1 MLLALRRYDEAIAR
15 AADAVARS
23 GAEPAS
29 LDLLRDACR
38 TAGRKGAAAEELR
51 RLRRQRPRDTA
62 IVFAL
67 ADVLRSDGKP
77 AEALDLLRPLVDAR
91 PPRAEAVRRMYECVL
106 DLDATGRSAAR
117 FLIGWSARHP
127 DAVHMVSDPWD
138 SLIRPTRNPR
148 VRLATLRE
156 LGPENSSAIDKGQW
170 EAAKWFWVAQVARLR
185 HRQEVARDAL
195 RRATGGE
202 VVFAPAFRVASGSAG
217 AGADDPA
224 DADAAAGDDDSGTEE
239 LAARA

>member
-1 MLLALRRYDEAIAR
+1 SELVHPQAAASYEKVARYEEALRAYDDAARRDPGDFGLRSRGVRMLLALRRYDEAIAR

-106 DLDATGRSAAR
+106 
-117 FLIGWSARHP
+117 
-127 DAVHMVSDPWD
+127 
-138 SLIRPTRNPR
+138 
-148 VRLATLRE
+148 
-156 LGPENSSAIDKGQW
+156 
-170 EAAKWFWVAQVARLR
+170 
-185 HRQEVARDAL
+185 
-195 RRATGGE
+195 
-202 VVFAPAFRVASGSAG
+202 
-217 AGADDPA
+217 
-224 DADAAAGDDDSGTEE
+224 
-239 LAARA
+239 